1 MVMGEPVVSGRRA
14 PSCIV
19 GSEFD
24 LECDTVI
31 MALGTRANP
40 LLSKAA
46 PALALN
52 ERGYIVADEDGA
64 TSIPGV
70 YAGGDIV
77 TGSATVI
84 RAMGAGKDS
93 ARAMDAWLRR

>member
-1 MVMGEPVVSGRRA
+1 MCVL
-14 PSCIV
+14 

-40 LLSKAA
+40 LLAKAA
-46 PALALN
+46 PGLALN
-52 ERGYIVADEDGA
+52 ARGYVAVDENGA
-64 TSIPGV
+64 TNLPGV

-84 RAMGAGKDS
+84 RAMGAGKDA
-93 ARAMDAWLRR
+93 ARAMDVWLRR